1 MKVLMAGHG
10 GPIRKDDEI
19 FIEKL
24 RSRFPNITFEAGG
37 SNEEQLTQVVDAE
50 VYHAT

>member
-19 FIEKL
+19 FIEQL
-24 RSRFPNITFEAGG
+24 RSRFPDITIDAGR
-37 SNEEQLTQVVDAE
+37 SNEEQLTQLDDAE
-50 VYHAT
+50 L